1 MIQSIFINKCIVGIM
16 ALFVMFGMNNLL
28 FTKHGVIDAKIYRHE
43 KTQYGNKFYGDLI
56 IGDKKMPI
64 IINVEEDTNNKTYNY
79 NEDKTYDENKQYNEN
94 KQHNINNNINKKEE
108 IINKNE
114 QKINNNSNIN
124 KKEDKHNENIKIT
137 DDKTPGSFTVTI
149 KNDKGEERIIYR
161 DMGSREMSEIDGKCF
176 GKIIDGVMEDISK
189 SRDGSI
195 RKGVIEKIKGFKDY
209 LNKPKNSRWLNW
221 TEKK

>member
-28 FTKHGVIDAKIYRHE
+28 FTKHGVIDAKIYKHE
-43 KTQYGNKFYGDLI
+43 ETQYGNKFYGDLI
-56 IGDKKMPI
+56 IKDKKLPI
-64 IINVEEDTNNKTYNY
+64 IVNVEEDTNNKTYNY
-79 NEDKTYDENKQYNEN
+79 NEDKTYDENKQYNEQ

-114 QKINNNSNIN
+114 QKIDNNSNIN

-161 DMGSREMSEIDGKCF
+161 DMGSKEMSEIDGKCF

-195 RKGVIEKIKGFKDY
+195 RKGVIEKIKGFKNY

>member
-28 FTKHGVIDAKIYRHE
+28 FTKHGVIDAKIYKHE
-43 KTQYGNKFYGDLI
+43 ETQYGNKFYGDLI
-56 IGDKKMPI
+56 ISDNKMPI
-64 IINVEEDTNNKTYNY
+64 IVNVEEDTNNKTYNY
-79 NEDKTYDENKQYNEN
+79 NEDKTYDENKQY
-94 KQHNINNNINKKEE
+94 
-108 IINKNE
+108 NE

-161 DMGSREMSEIDGKCF
+161 DMGSKEMSEIDGKCF